1 LSAIIP
7 EINDK
12 TVNDGKEYIYDINL
26 KNVVSPFD
34 VKKCL
39 IASKYEAIYVNNMI
53 NICSPMPFNI
63 SLLGINNIKDIDMTM
78 NNNSTLEY

>member
-1 LSAIIP
+1 LPAVII

-12 TVNDGKEYIYDINL
+12 TVNEGKEYTYNIDL

-39 IASKYEAIYVNNMI
+39 IASKYEATYVNNMI
-53 NICSPMPFNI
+53 NICSPMSFNI